1 MDKQLGTLVQILKE
15 GSYEEKNYVKNHPNT
30 KISPLFEGEKSYVH
44 SVTTL
49 ATPHNGTT
57 LADGSLLL
65 PFVKDLLITAASFEE
80 TIIYHYM
87 ILNWINGS

>member
-1 MDKQLGTLVQILKE
+1 MKKKLC
-15 GSYEEKNYVKNHPNT
+15 KNHPNT

-57 LADGSLLL
+57 LADGSLHYRSLKIYSL
-65 PFVKDLLITAASFEE
+65 QLQVLEE

-87 ILNWINGS
+87 ILN

>member
-1 MDKQLGTLVQILKE
+1 M
-15 GSYEEKNYVKNHPNT
+15 KNHPDI
-30 KISPLFEGEKSYVH
+30 KISPLFEGGKSYVH

-57 LADGSLLL
+57 LADGSLRYRSLKIYSL
-65 PFVKDLLITAASFEE
+65 QEALEE

-87 ILNWINGS
+87 ILNWINGV